1 MGWIG
6 ILTTIFVYY
15 ISIKSILILF
25 NNQYLKKQKMAFKMN
40 GSPAKLGTIQGT
52 AGHASALKKKSE
64 ETVSK
69 QLVERKKKEYPQYG
83 PESEERKDL
92 AKLMKKREKLAKK
105 EAKLEAKAKKRQ
117 KRRDEGKTVFLGN
130 WKKKRNLKRRAK
142 IDKKQA
148 ENQTAIN
155 KNPAAIVDKQ
165 IADDKKKKLPSSPF
179 SPATFDPSIR
189 GKKEKKGFTKTV
201 TDIVRDKEG
210 KRVKPREWDDV
221 REQLEKRR
229 RMRKLK
235 KYAKDYPRDKGK
247 I

>member
-1 MGWIG
+1 
-6 ILTTIFVYY
+6 
-15 ISIKSILILF
+15 
-25 NNQYLKKQKMAFKMN
+25 MN

-64 ETVSK
+64 ETAFTKTVTT
-69 QLVERKKKEYPQYG
+69 KKNYPQYG

-105 EAKLEAKAKKRQ
+105 EAKLEARAKKRQ

-142 IDKKQA
+142 IDKKQK

-165 IADDKKKKLPSSPF
+165 IADDKKKKFPSTPF

-189 GKKEKKGFTKTV
+189 GKKEKKRFTRTIKS
-201 TDIVRDKEG
+201 DLHPKPE
-210 KRVKPREWDDV
+210 PREWDDV
-221 REQLEKRR
+221 REQLELRKKR
-229 RMRKLK
+229 RKLK
-235 KYAKDYPRDKGK
+235 KYAEENPRKRSK
-247 I
+247 IVPRSKF